1 MNTEL
6 LSFGIHLLYHHF
18 VKTLKLCTFDDVDHS
33 GHIVACRRIT
43 ALLDTCSP
51 TFIVIGRQISDILLV
66 SLCHEH
72 LGMVFIALPNIVILL
87 ELLVWLVIVCQD
99 IVSVVCTLYAEMIVG
114 SVCQCTFAIGR
125 LDDTLGKSYGCR
137 YAISPHLLHSILCI
151 PFYVLLS

>member
-1 MNTEL
+1 M

-18 VKTLKLCTFDDVDHS
+18 VKTLELCTFDDINHC
-33 GHIVACRRIT
+33 GHIVTRRRIT

-51 TFIVIGRQISDILLV
+51 TFIVIWRQISDILLV
-66 SLCHEH
+66 SLCHEY

-87 ELLVWLVIVCQD
+87 KLLIWLVIVSQD
-99 IVSVVCTLYAEMIVG
+99 IVPIICSLYAEMIVG

-125 LDDTLGKSYGCR
+125 LDDALGKSYGCR